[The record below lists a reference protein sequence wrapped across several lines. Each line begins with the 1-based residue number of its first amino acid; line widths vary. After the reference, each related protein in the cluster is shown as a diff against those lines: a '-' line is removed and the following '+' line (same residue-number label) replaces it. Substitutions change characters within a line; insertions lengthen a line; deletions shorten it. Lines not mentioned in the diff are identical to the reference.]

1 MYYSYVEIEYVAT
14 SFSPAKT
21 DLALKLLIHGYFGKF
36 NYFIQPHVCSRIVCA
51 HNLIMRILLIM
62 HVGVSP
68 AFVYCM
74 LAFLQHLFLQFSYFV
89 HVQC

>member
-1 MYYSYVEIEYVAT
+1 MSVTLQKRLGV
-14 SFSPAKT
+14 SFFVMEVS
-21 DLALKLLIHGYFGKF
+21 LIRGYFGKF
-36 NYFIQPHVCSRIVCA
+36 NYFIQPHVCSRILCA
-51 HNLIMRILLIM
+51 HNLIMRTLLIM